1 MNQSGIID
9 SDINKLEP
17 FATELSSFFE
27 RSKKKA
33 LFKKLPLKEENSVAK
48 ERLYNGSYL
57 FRPCGIEINVN
68 ECNQLALDLIDL
80 LKKNLKEN
88 EESFSLIANAMV
100 EEKIKA
106 GDVLLHTLKNEGNEL
121 RKTVRNHNIPEDI
134 FTFLAVYLA
143 RPFRETAAEYL
154 LEGIEKYDWNFGF
167 CPICG
172 HWPALGHI
180 GGEVGARTLW
190 CLCCNTKWNFK
201 RTQCVFCLNEDHKLI
216 GILNLENEEAYR
228 IQACKK
234 CKRYLKEI
242 RSSVEASD
250 FPFDKMYLGTLLLDV
265 IGEKEGF
272 IQESV
277 LTVRYDNT
285 KENELL
291 MYRQKVVN

>member
-1 MNQSGIID
+1 MSQSGIID
-9 SDINKLEP
+9 NDISKLEP
-17 FATELSSFFE
+17 FASKLLSFFE

-33 LFKKLPLKEENSVAK
+33 LFKKLPLKEDVSTVK

-57 FRPCGIEINVN
+57 FRPCGVEINVS
-68 ECNQLALDLIDL
+68 ECNHLALDLIEL

-88 EESFSLIANAMV
+88 EAAFSVIA
-100 EEKIKA
+100 ELFISEKLQAK
-106 GDVLLHTLKNEGNEL
+106 DVLLHTLKNEGNEL
-121 RKTVRNHNIPEDI
+121 RKIIRAHNIPEDI

-143 RPFRETAAEYL
+143 RPHRETAADYL

-172 HWPALGHI
+172 HWPVLGHI
-180 GGEVGARTLW
+180 AADIGARTLW
-190 CLCCNTKWNFK
+190 CLCCNTNWKFK
-201 RTQCVFCLNEDHKLI
+201 RTQCVFCLNEDHKLLE
-216 GILNLENEEAYR
+216 ILNPENEEAYR

-234 CKRYLKEI
+234 CKRYLKEV
-242 RSSVEASD
+242 RSSIELKNFS
-250 FPFDKMYLGTLLLDV
+250 FDKMYLGTLLLDV
-265 IGEKEGF
+265 IGEKQGY

-291 MYRQKVVN
+291 MYRQKVIT